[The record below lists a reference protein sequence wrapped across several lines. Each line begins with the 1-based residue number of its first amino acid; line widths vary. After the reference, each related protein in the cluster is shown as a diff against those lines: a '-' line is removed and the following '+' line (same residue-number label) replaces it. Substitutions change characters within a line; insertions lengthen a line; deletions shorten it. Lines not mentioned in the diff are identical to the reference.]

1 MRNKFNFL
9 LILLRN
15 NPKKHLAVFTLSSL
29 LIWLLAS
36 VLFISSS
43 LQKDIFSTLDAQADI
58 TLQRYKHGLRL
69 DTPQSWVDEA
79 LSIQGVSKAQGRI
92 YGQHYY
98 EPKEQYFTIVGI
110 DFYDEQV
117 QEELSKLLKNIDIE
131 KFLSR
136 KNMIIGSSV
145 KEFFDEY
152 AYTKSYTFRPP
163 DRSKEKVYIYDILPK
178 ESSLI
183 GSDVILMDKQE
194 ARKIL
199 GIKEGYVSDVVL
211 EVPNKQEHQ
220 MVYEKLIMTHFDSRI
235 ITKEDIA
242 KHYKNLFNYKGGV
255 FLILYLI
262 ALTTFLLLLYQRY
275 LMIKTEDAKEIAIL
289 RSLGWQIKE
298 IIWFKILEN
307 FIIVFFA
314 YLTGVTAA
322 LIYVYYFNAPL
333 LKYIFVGFNNLNNDA
348 SFSPSIQLSDLS
360 LLFIF
365 FVVPFL
371 LAVVI
376 PVWKLAITEPNEVMK

>member
-255 FLILYLI
+255 FFILYLI

-275 LMIKTEDAKEIAIL
+275 SMIKTEDAKEIAIL

-307 FIIVFFA
+307 FILVFFA

-333 LKYIFVGFNNLNNDA
+333 LKYIFVGFNNLNIDA

>member
-183 GSDVILMDKQE
+183 GSDVIVMDKQE

-211 EVPNKQEHQ
+211 KVPNKQEHQ

-255 FLILYLI
+255 FFILYLI

-275 LMIKTEDAKEIAIL
+275 SMIKTEDAKEIAIL

-307 FIIVFFA
+307 FILVFFA

-333 LKYIFVGFNNLNNDA
+333 LKYIFVGFNNLNIDA